1 MDFTKIFDFVGD
13 IPDGA
18 KYVAAL
24 IFVLILILLVGWV
37 LRKISTKVR
46 KRGRDGGR
54 LKVGESI
61 MLDSQRTLT
70 LVSCDDVEHLILL
83 GDTNDLV
90 IAASINNPGSAVNNH
105 GFSEAGDR
113 IAETPAPVQTAVQTT
128 PAPVQA
134 AVHTAPAPA
143 HAAVQ
148 TAPPPPP
155 RAISTQE
162 PTEPVPQARQPA
174 PYREPPRNTAVQA
187 LAKPAPRPRPS
198 TLPPG
203 PGRRG
208 PETRPRPVAP
218 AHSDA
223 GQLNGEEGVGTE
235 DATAQSFAEI
245 RPGDEK

>member
-1 MDFTKIFDFVGD
+1 MDFTRVFDFFGD

-24 IFVLILILLVGWV
+24 IFVLILILLVSWV
-37 LRKISTKVR
+37 LKKISTKVR

-54 LKVGESI
+54 LKIGESI

-90 IAASINNPGSAVNNH
+90 IAANINNPGSAVNHH
-105 GFSEAGDR
+105 GFSDTGDR
-113 IAETPAPVQTAVQTT
+113 IAEA

-134 AVHTAPAPA
+134 AVQTPPASPTR
-143 HAAVQ
+143 V
-148 TAPPPPP
+148 
-155 RAISTQE
+155 ISSQE
-162 PTEPVPQARQPA
+162 PTEPEPLPQTRQPTT
-174 PYREPPRNTAVQA
+174 YREPSRNTAVQA

-208 PETRPRPVAP
+208 QETRPRPVP
-218 AHSDA
+218 STHSDA

-235 DATAQSFAEI
+235 DATSQPFAEI

>member
-1 MDFTKIFDFVGD
+1 MDFTRIFDFVGD

-24 IFVLILILLVGWV
+24 IFVLILILLVSWI
-37 LRKISTKVR
+37 LKKISGKVR
-46 KRGRDGGR
+46 RRSSDGGR

-90 IAASINNPGSAVNNH
+90 IAANINNPDPALNHH
-105 GFSEAGDR
+105 GFSDTGNRVTE
-113 IAETPAPVQTAVQTT
+113 T

-134 AVHTAPAPA
+134 AP
-143 HAAVQ
+143 Q
-148 TAPPPPP
+148 TTSAPPP
-155 RAISTQE
+155 RVISSQE
-162 PTEPVPQARQPA
+162 PVAPEPLPPKRQPA
-174 PYREPPRNTAVQA
+174 PYREASRNTAVQA

-208 PETRPRPVAP
+208 PETRPRPVPP
-218 AHSDA
+218 AHSEP
-223 GQLNGEEGVGTE
+223 GQLNGEEGVGAE
-235 DATAQSFAEI
+235 DATSQTFAEI

>member
-1 MDFTKIFDFVGD
+1 MDFTRIFDFAGE

-24 IFVLILILLVGWV
+24 IFVLILILLVSWV
-37 LRKISTKVR
+37 LKKISTKVR
-46 KRGRDGGR
+46 RRSSDGGR

-90 IAASINNPGSAVNNH
+90 IAANINLSEITDDEH
-105 GFSEAGDR
+105 GFTDTGDR
-113 IAETPAPVQTAVQTT
+113 VAETADRVAETT
-128 PAPVQA
+128 APVQA
-134 AVHTAPAPA
+134 AAHTTPAR
-143 HAAVQ
+143 
-148 TAPPPPP
+148 P
-155 RAISTQE
+155 RVIPSQE
-162 PTEPVPQARQPA
+162 PAKPTPQTRQPTT
-174 PYREPPRNTAVQA
+174 YREPSRNTAVQA

-203 PGRRG
+203 PGRRN
-208 PETRPRPVAP
+208 PETRPRPVAA

-235 DATAQSFAEI
+235 DVTSQSFAEI

>member
-1 MDFTKIFDFVGD
+1 MDFTRVFNLVGE
-13 IPDGA
+13 IPAGA

-24 IFVLILILLVGWV
+24 IFVLILILLVSW
-37 LRKISTKVR
+37 LLKKISTKVR
-46 KRGRDGGR
+46 KRASDGGR

-90 IAASINNPGSAVNNH
+90 IAANINISEIIDDDH
-105 GFSEAGDR
+105 GFTDTGDR
-113 IAETPAPVQTAVQTT
+113 VAETADRVVETT
-128 PAPVQA
+128 DRVAETTTPVQA
-134 AVHTAPAPA
+134 AAHTTPARPRVISSQEPA
-143 HAAVQ
+143 NP
-148 TAPPPPP
+148 TPPP
-155 RAISTQE
+155 RQ
-162 PTEPVPQARQPA
+162 PTPPRQPS
-174 PYREPPRNTAVQA
+174 RNTAVQA

-203 PGRRG
+203 PGRRD
-208 PETRPRPVAP
+208 PETRPRPVAA

-223 GQLNGEEGVGTE
+223 SQLNGEEGVGTE
-235 DATAQSFAEI
+235 DATSQSFAEI

>member
-1 MDFTKIFDFVGD
+1 MDFTRIFDFVGD
-13 IPDGA
+13 IPSAA

-37 LRKISTKVR
+37 LKKISSKVR
-46 KRGRDGGR
+46 KRSSDGGR

-90 IAASINNPGSAVNNH
+90 IAANINNPASAVRH
-105 GFSEAGDR
+105 QGGSETEQPVV
-113 IAETPAPVQTAVQTT
+113 ETAAS
-128 PAPVQA
+128 VQA
-134 AVHTAPAPA
+134 AAPVHTAAP
-143 HAAVQ
+143 
-148 TAPPPPP
+148 TPSAPPPRVIP
-155 RAISTQE
+155 AQE
-162 PTEPVPQARQPA
+162 PTSPLPQTPQPA
-174 PYREPPRNTAVQA
+174 RHREAARNTAVQA

-203 PGRRG
+203 PGRRD
-208 PETRPRPVAP
+208 PETRPRPVPVTHPESSPLEA
-218 AHSDA
+218 D
-223 GQLNGEEGVGTE
+223 QLNGEEGAGAQE
-235 DATAQSFAEI
+235 AASQSFAEI